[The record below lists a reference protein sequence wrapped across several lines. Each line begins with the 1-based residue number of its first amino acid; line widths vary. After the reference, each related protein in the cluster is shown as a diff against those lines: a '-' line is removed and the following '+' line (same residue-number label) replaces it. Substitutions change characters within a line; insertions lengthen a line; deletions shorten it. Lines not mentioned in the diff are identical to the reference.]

1 MSDSLLS
8 RALEAG
14 FSLEDGNPT
23 TLPELARTDVKAY
36 ITGIIADVLNARE
49 EAAKSFSRMVTV
61 ESHLDVLLDA
71 AKGQYRG
78 EYDGQLRSLS
88 PIESSSMAGDI
99 ETEPA
104 GKYGP

>member
-88 PIESSSMAGDI
+88 PIKSSSTAGDI

-104 GKYGP
+104 GKYGS